1 MTNENIAK
9 LKHLPAKDFAM
20 LGFQYVAYVKPVV
33 TQQQVA
39 WSVHVADGSQ
49 IAVLNKRDVAFAAV
63 RQQDLEPLSVH

>member
-20 LGFQYVAYVKPVV
+20 LGLQYVAYVKPVV

-39 WSVHVADGSQ
+39 WSVHAADGSQ